1 MSFSGIDIVHEYSI
15 DGSNYIDHGFVV
27 LKDSSGTTR
36 VPLNDLQ
43 GFKGVKTVE
52 ELEYLAGMSVNDVYA
67 VSDSG
72 TLVNPDGT
80 ALVIVK
86 GDLVQYD
93 GTKWVL
99 MIRLTNYVSF
109 EKFKDTVEMLTAAI
123 ASAFAAEHAYTREHR
138 EDFNN
143 PHRVTAEQVGAE
155 SAEDALRIDPSYHES
170 HVLRFYRRNNYP
182 YPNEQ
187 V

>member
-123 ASAFAAEHAYTREHR
+123 ASAFAAEHAYTREHI
-138 EDFNN
+138 EETWESGN
-143 PHRVTAEQVGAE
+143 PHNINAIIADG
-155 SAEDALRIDPSYHES
+155 LRMGPGGE
-170 HVLRFYRRNNYP
+170 HVLKFYRSSQP
-182 YPNEQ
+182 YPDE
-187 V
+187 

>member
-36 VPLNDLQ
+36 VSLNDLQ

-80 ALVIVK
+80 ALVIVQ

-99 MIRLTNYVSF
+99 LIRLTNYVSF

-123 ASAFAAEHAYTREHR
+123 ASAFAAEHAYTREHI
-138 EDFNN
+138 EETWESGN
-143 PHRVTAEQVGAE
+143 PHNINAIIADG
-155 SAEDALRIDPSYHES
+155 LRMGPGGE
-170 HVLRFYRRNNYP
+170 HVLKFYRSSQP
-182 YPNEQ
+182 YPDE
-187 V
+187 